1 MKLEWM
7 GKYRKL
13 VESMIGMGNAYSQIT
28 KMEVFG
34 DDDTRLTAVQLQV
47 MEYTLENEELN
58 QNMSQIAERLSISQ
72 SNFSKI
78 TNQLVK
84 KGMLEKFHTRNN
96 SKNVIIKVTEK
107 GREFYKS
114 YSQNESTDI
123 WRRIFKMLK
132 NVDDKDVEIFA
143 NCLNEFTNQL
153 NSRPQSADSGG
164 DELVKIK

>member
-13 VESMIGMGNAYSQIT
+13 VESMIGMGNAYSQVSKI
-28 KMEVFG
+28 EIFG
-34 DDDTRLTAVQLQV
+34 DDVKLNSVQLQV

-58 QNMSQIAERLSISQ
+58 QNMSQIAQRLSISQ

-107 GREFYKS
+107 GRDFYKN
-114 YSQNESTDI
+114 YSQNASTDV
-123 WRRIFKMLK
+123 WRRIFKKLK
-132 NVDDKDVEIFA
+132 DVDDKDVAVFVE
-143 NCLNEFTNQL
+143 CLNEFTNQI
-153 NSRPQSADSGG
+153 NHCPSVEDTKGE
-164 DELVKIK
+164 ELIKIK

>member
-13 VESMIGMGNAYSQIT
+13 VESMIGMVNAYSQVSKI
-28 KMEVFG
+28 EVFG
-34 DDDTRLTAVQLQV
+34 DDVKLNSVQLQV

-58 QNMSQIAERLSISQ
+58 QNMSQIAQRLSISQ

-107 GREFYKS
+107 GRDFYKN
-114 YSQNESTDI
+114 YSQ
-123 WRRIFKMLK
+123 RCFYLKMFE
-132 NVDDKDVEIFA
+132 D
-143 NCLNEFTNQL
+143 C
-153 NSRPQSADSGG
+153 
-164 DELVKIK
+164 